1 MKYNFYF
8 LRLLL
13 LSPWPWDTS
22 EDFLFSFLSSFWSFF
37 WAVRFIDFLWRSVV
51 RDLPEDDGRPNL
63 AEHQG
68 RFHGWRNLSHFSRIS
83 TAQSRHQMG
92 ESPPAPSP
100 VHSISYQYTPPA
112 CPPRSR
118 QLYEEFLNDR
128 FELVKVQPYSK
139 VDPVSHKLDDPL
151 LLVSSEHN
159 ALLSS
164 TDKPFPWFQVEG
176 KGTLVDA
183 KSLAQALSYSPN
195 LNAEMATSY
204 FSFFSSFISFFLFLY
219 FCSSLWGVFFT
230 HSIII
235 ISVLIL
241 HMLQLERILQNLILL
256 LIFIINKTFIVIHL
270 LCYHTFI
277 WKYFLSIRHSKS
289 STQHNV

>member
-100 VHSISYQYTPPA
+100 VHSISCQNTPLS
-112 CPPRSR
+112 CQS
-118 QLYEEFLNDR
+118 
-128 FELVKVQPYSK
+128 
-139 VDPVSHKLDDPL
+139 SHKCFLWETFLPRRRN
-151 LLVSSEHN
+151 VS
-159 ALLSS
+159 LS
-164 TDKPFPWFQVEG
+164 
-176 KGTLVDA
+176 
-183 KSLAQALSYSPN
+183 LSP
-195 LNAEMATSY
+195 
-204 FSFFSSFISFFLFLY
+204 
-219 FCSSLWGVFFT
+219 
-230 HSIII
+230 
-235 ISVLIL
+235 
-241 HMLQLERILQNLILL
+241 
-256 LIFIINKTFIVIHL
+256 
-270 LCYHTFI
+270 
-277 WKYFLSIRHSKS
+277 FLSTMSSSWMTELSCWKS
-289 STQHNV
+289 NPNHYWKLTNQLVEY